1 MSPPS
6 SRKRQRDSCTV
17 VILAGGEGTR
27 LRPLTLT
34 RPKAMMPLGSK
45 PVIDYIIR
53 ETAKSGFTDFI
64 VTVNYEKEQVM
75 RYLGRGTKLGV
86 KIDYAVE
93 PEGIYLGTAGSV
105 KLASHLLDGTFIVTQ
120 GDAFTTIDLRK
131 ALEFHQ
137 QTQAD
142 ATIILKEVPD
152 PWLYGTVILGS
163 DGRITAFQEKPPR
176 GQEKNNLAS
185 TGIYILEPEVLDFT
199 TPIECDFAKDVF
211 PHLVNEGKNL
221 YGFVGEGFWVDIGS
235 LNGYLQGTRKVL
247 ETCLKEDQTK
257 AEKGNEVVIIG
268 RKVDID
274 DSVILDGPVLIEDG
288 VSIGKGSQIGPYAV
302 IKAGSRIGANTV
314 IENSAIFERVR
325 LGSNCQI
332 RKSIIGERAAISHQ
346 SMIDGSII
354 GPGSRLESSV
364 QVKNGGRVW
373 PSITVHD
380 NTLVEGTLAL
390 PTDRPFLFHSGVGQ
404 YIGFTANT
412 IEEMA
417 SLLSRVEVK
426 SIEYHLYRR
435 DFERWVRETF
445 QANFL
450 ARQISELRKQGLR
463 GRKLRMGLQETIK
476 GWLNYSTEFDQQRL
490 KIAATSP

>member
-6 SRKRQRDSCTV
+6 SRKRQGDDCKV

-45 PVIDYIIR
+45 PVIEHIIS

-75 RYLGRGTKLGV
+75 RYIGRGTKLGV
-86 KIDYAVE
+86 KVDYAIE

-120 GDAFTTIDLRK
+120 GDAFTTIDLRR
-131 ALEFHQ
+131 ALEFHR

-142 ATIILKEVPD
+142 ATIILKQVPD

-163 DGRITAFQEKPPR
+163 DMRITAFQEKPPR
-176 GQEKNNLAS
+176 GQEKSNLVS

-211 PHLVNEGKNL
+211 PHLVNEGKRL
-221 YGFVGEGFWVDIGS
+221 FGFVGEGFWVDIGS
-235 LNGYLQGTRKVL
+235 LNGYLEGTRKVL
-247 ETCLKEDQTK
+247 ETHLKEGQK
-257 AEKGNEVVIIG
+257 NSEAVLIGQKVI
-268 RKVDID
+268 ID
-274 DSVILDGPVLIEDG
+274 DSVILDGPVLIEDR
-288 VSIGKGSQIGPYAV
+288 VSVGKGSQIGPYAV
-302 IKAGSRIGANTV
+302 IKAGSKIGSNTV
-314 IENSAIFERVR
+314 IENSAIFERVK

-332 RKSIIGERAAISHQ
+332 RKSVIGERATISHQ
-346 SMIDGSII
+346 TIIDGSII
-354 GPGSRLESSV
+354 GPGSRLERLV

-390 PTDRPFLFHSGVGQ
+390 PTDRPFLLHSGVGQ
-404 YIGFTANT
+404 YTGFTANT
-412 IEEMA
+412 IEELA
-417 SLLSRVEVK
+417 GLLNRVEVK

-445 QANFL
+445 QANLL
-450 ARQISELRKQGLR
+450 ARQISDLRKQGLR
-463 GRKLRMGLQETIK
+463 GRRLRRELQGTIK
-476 GWLNYSTEFDQQRL
+476 EWLNYSTEFDNQRL
-490 KIAATSP
+490 KITATTSP